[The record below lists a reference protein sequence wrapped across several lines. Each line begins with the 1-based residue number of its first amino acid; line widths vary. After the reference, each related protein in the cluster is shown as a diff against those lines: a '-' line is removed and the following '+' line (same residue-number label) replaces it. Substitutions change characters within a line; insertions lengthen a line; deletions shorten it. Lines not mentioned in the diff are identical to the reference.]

1 MLKEVFV
8 IEDGILQ
15 YHYSEDHR
23 SDDSDQA
30 VLSSGLLSAI
40 RDFSAQARS
49 DVLQSFATEN
59 EYFLFT
65 VCDISKKIIVGV
77 FDRKA
82 PQQVARESLERMKR
96 IIQEADLPDH
106 TGEVLSKEKKL
117 DLRIKIDR
125 IATQLFGREGL
136 VKYIEEILAKRTD
149 IPLAFLVD
157 SNDKSVL
164 AHFARPRPLYND
176 NQVREFLLLHST
188 IQTTLTKL
196 GLDAN
201 YLSFTVESSDYA
213 VSSCRGG
220 RLLSV
225 ASGAMRTPT
234 SNVEAAAFEMCY
246 ESDTVNHLDKSQ
258 ARSVS
263 KNIIFENGI
272 IRNETGDQLPSVA
285 RIFLSTL
292 INNIDSFFRVITK
305 RKFLNFEVRA
315 GKEEQSILV
324 IRRDAKDT
332 GIAID
337 IYRF

>member
-1 MLKEVFV
+1 MLKEIFV
-8 IEDGILQ
+8 IEEGVLQ
-15 YHYSEDHR
+15 YHYSVDQTA
-23 SDDSDQA
+23 DDSDQA

-65 VCDISKKIIVGV
+65 VCEMSRRIIVGV
-77 FDRKA
+77 FDRRA
-82 PQQVARESLERMKR
+82 PQQVARESLERIKK
-96 IIQEADLPDH
+96 IVQEADLPSG
-106 TGEVLSKEKKL
+106 TGEIISRERKL
-117 DLRIKIDR
+117 EIRIKIER

-136 VKYIEEILAKRTD
+136 VKYIEEILSNRTD

-157 SNDKSVL
+157 SNDKTVL

-196 GLDAN
+196 GLDMN

-225 ASGAMRTPT
+225 ASGAMRTPA
-234 SNVEAAAFEMCY
+234 SDVESASFEMCY
-246 ESDTVNHLDKSQ
+246 DSDNTQSLDKEQ
-258 ARSVS
+258 ARTTSRSV
-263 KNIIFENGI
+263 IFENGI
-272 IRNETGDQLPSVA
+272 IKHEKGEQLPPVA

-292 INNIDSFFRVITK
+292 INNIDSFFKAINK
-305 RKFLNFEVRA
+305 RKFSTFEVRT
-315 GKEEQSILV
+315 GKETPVVLSIK
-324 IRRDAKDT
+324 RDQKET
-332 GIAID
+332 GTLIE
-337 IYRF
+337 IYKF